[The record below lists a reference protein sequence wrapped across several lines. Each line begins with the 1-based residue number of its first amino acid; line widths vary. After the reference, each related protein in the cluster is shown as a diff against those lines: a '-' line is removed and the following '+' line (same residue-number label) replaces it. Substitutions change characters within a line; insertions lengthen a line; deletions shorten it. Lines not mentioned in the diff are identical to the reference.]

1 MPSRKPSFAPG
12 ATSAASAR
20 QTADRLELLAA
31 FDRLGPEDRAILAL
45 RFYADLEIP
54 DAAAAL
60 GIPLGTAKSRLHRA
74 LGRLREQLER
84 ER

>member
-1 MPSRKPSFAPG
+1 MPG
-12 ATSAASAR
+12 AEPSLPA
-20 QTADRLELLAA
+20 ADRLELMAA
-31 FDRLGPEDRAILAL
+31 FDRLSADDRAILAL

-74 LGRLREQLER
+74 LGRLREQLEQ